1 MRKQDRQR
9 IIKKMIQDNAI
20 YRQEDFVSLL
30 SAKGVEVTQATISRD
45 VKRDAADQST
55 DARWVVSV

>member
-45 VKRDAADQST
+45 VKEMRLIKVPTPDGSY
-55 DARWVVSV
+55 R